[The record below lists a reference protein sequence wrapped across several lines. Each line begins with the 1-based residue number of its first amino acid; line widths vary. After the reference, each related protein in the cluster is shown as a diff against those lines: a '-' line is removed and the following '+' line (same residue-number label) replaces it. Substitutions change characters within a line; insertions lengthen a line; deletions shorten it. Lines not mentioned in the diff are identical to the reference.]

1 MGLSAGVR
9 ARRWNVAHSPQI
21 IQGPPVCRV
30 MISVG
35 CKVVMGNLAEQFE
48 RSLKVFNQ
56 VIENKRIDY
65 LIVANTFHAFGHH
78 LMKLVYAHE
87 ERRAGI

>member
-1 MGLSAGVR
+1 MVSNGRKVLGA
-9 ARRWNVAHSPQI
+9 SPAEHFK
-21 IQGPPVCRV
+21 PP
-30 MISVG
+30 
-35 CKVVMGNLAEQFE
+35 LQ
-48 RSLKVFNQ
+48 VFDQ

-78 LMKLVYAHE
+78 LMKLVYVHD

>member
-1 MGLSAGVR
+1 
-9 ARRWNVAHSPQI
+9 
-21 IQGPPVCRV
+21 
-30 MISVG
+30 
-35 CKVVMGNLAEQFE
+35 MGNLAEQFE

-78 LMKLVYAHE
+78 LMKLVYAHD